1 MTNQTAS
8 QFTMSPIDNLLSWS
22 IESLKKLT
30 KHAKTLSEVLEDN
43 LTDDEL
49 KRIYKYIT
57 VSESTKECSSIRQ
70 ALCVF
75 RWSETMEG
83 REYWAKVYSR
93 FED

>member
-1 MTNQTAS
+1 MNTNQI
-8 QFTMSPIDNLLSWS
+8 TMSPITNLLEWS

-43 LTDDEL
+43 LTEEEL

-57 VSESTKECSSIRQ
+57 VSESTEECTSIRQ
-70 ALCVF
+70 ALCKF

-83 REYWAKVYSR
+83 RDYWAKVYSR
-93 FED
+93 FEDQ